1 MVTGHHRAVLESV
14 QARRRSI
21 LCRPGLRL
29 LGMVCLCLHLL
40 SSSAVSNAQQT
51 RATAPDATPPG
62 ARPATPSRAS
72 GAHGGFDAPGPGEGR
87 SAADASKAHDTGGPS
102 AHRSPGGA
110 PTYPLGTGDVVR
122 VTVFQQPDMA
132 TETRVTESGT
142 LTFPL
147 LGPVEVTGLTSREV
161 ETKIASLLKSRGY
174 VKDPQVTVTITLF
187 KSRQISII
195 GHVNRPGRY
204 PLEEGSYTLTE
215 SIALAGGVTEDAA
228 DEVLLLRQRDGK
240 TITVSVDLPT
250 LFRSNGALTDPE
262 VIGGDTIYVD
272 RFPYFY
278 IYGEVQRPGVYRL
291 QKGMTLMQALSV
303 GGGFTLRA
311 SRKDVQINRREA
323 RTGKISTF
331 VAQLNDLL
339 LPDDVVYIKESL
351 F

>member
-1 MVTGHHRAVLESV
+1 MILPVLARRSLLYGAVLLSV
-14 QARRRSI
+14 AS
-21 LCRPGLRL
+21 
-29 LGMVCLCLHLL
+29 VCGVHE
-40 SSSAVSNAQQT
+40 AIAQQPKS
-51 RATAPDATPPG
+51 TAPDAVAPGGRPVVPNRPAG
-62 ARPATPSRAS
+62 AR
-72 GAHGGFDAPGPGEGR
+72 GGFDTPSPGEAVHSTPEAAK
-87 SAADASKAHDTGGPS
+87 SADTGGPS
-102 AHRSPGGA
+102 AHRIARVGVS
-110 PTYPLGTGDVVR
+110 TYPLGTGDVVR
-122 VTVFQQPDMA
+122 VTVFQQPDMT

-147 LGPVEVTGLTSREV
+147 LGQVEVAGLNTKEL
-161 ETKIASLLKSRGY
+161 EAKIANLLKTRGF
-174 VKDPQVTVTITLF
+174 VKDPQVTVTISQF

-195 GHVNRPGRY
+195 GHVSHPGRY

-215 SIALAGGVTEDAA
+215 AIALAGGVTEDAA
-228 DEVLLLRQRDGK
+228 DDVLLLRQRDGK

-272 RFPYFY
+272 RYPYFY
-278 IYGEVQRPGVYRL
+278 MYGEVQRPGVYRL
-291 QKGMTLMQALSV
+291 QKGMTMMQALSV

-311 SRKDVQINRREA
+311 SKKDIQVNRRDA
-323 RTGKISTF
+323 RTGKITTF

>member
-1 MVTGHHRAVLESV
+1 MKLCASKMGLKPPLCFVTVLLVLVS
-14 QARRRSI
+14 
-21 LCRPGLRL
+21 L
-29 LGMVCLCLHLL
+29 LAPCTEV
-40 SSSAVSNAQQT
+40 AAQQPKT
-51 RATAPDATPPG
+51 TAPDATPQGGKPVVPNRPAG
-62 ARPATPSRAS
+62 AR
-72 GAHGGFDAPGPGEGR
+72 GGFDAPAPGETAR
-87 SAADASKAHDTGGPS
+87 PAPDAARPADTGGPS
-102 AHRSPGGA
+102 THRASRSGVS
-110 PTYPLGTGDVVR
+110 TYPLGTGDVVR
-122 VTVFQQPDMA
+122 VIVFQQPDMT

-147 LGPVEVTGLTSREV
+147 LGPVEVAGLNTKEL
-161 ETKIASLLKSRGY
+161 EAKIANLLKARGF
-174 VKDPQVTVTITLF
+174 VKDPQVTATVVQF
-187 KSRQISII
+187 KSRQVSII

-204 PLEEGSYTLTE
+204 PLEEGTYTLSE
-215 SIALAGGVTEDAA
+215 AIALAGGVTEDAA

-272 RFPYFY
+272 RFAYFY
-278 IYGEVQRPGVYRL
+278 VYGEVQRPGVYRL

-303 GGGFTLRA
+303 GGGFTMRA
-311 SRKDVQINRREA
+311 SRKDVQVNRRDA
-323 RTGKISTF
+323 RTGKITTF